1 MYIPNF
7 AIKIFCKGTKIFSK
21 YKIILLEIRTN
32 NL

>member
-7 AIKIFCKGTKIFSK
+7 ANKIFCKDTKIISK

-32 NL
+32 YL